1 LDFAGT
7 GRISLAEF
15 RAAIERRQLT
25 GSAQPRNQVSRLSRA
40 GSARATL
47 PGAAAPAA
55 GGRSLRQP
63 AWAPASVDDPAAAAA
78 AREAWRQVAAVAADD
93 PAAWARSVA
102 TLFAGYDAESRG
114 GSIGVHE
121 LVAGLAWF
129 GLRLNPQQAEQLKAD
144 VDEDG
149 TGRVTLAEF
158 SDQVA
163 EGTR

>member
-1 LDFAGT
+1 
-7 GRISLAEF
+7 
-15 RAAIERRQLT
+15 
-25 GSAQPRNQVSRLSRA
+25 
-40 GSARATL
+40 
-47 PGAAAPAA
+47 
-55 GGRSLRQP
+55 
-63 AWAPASVDDPAAAAA
+63 
-78 AREAWRQVAAVAADD
+78 VAAVAADD

-149 TGRVTLAEF
+149 TGRVTLADF
-158 SDQVA
+158 SDQVV
-163 EGTR
+163 EGTRYVFASAAAHCSYPLSLSLSFVP